1 MVLEWMTNDMEK
13 YLRANYRKTY
23 RDLSDDITEIFGTYV
38 CPSEVGKAVK
48 MFREEVKERN
58 DTAIEDI
65 RRKQIEVLENSII
78 SELAEA
84 QITLSKYRSKV
95 NEAFDQLEGGVTN
108 PKDYYTFARLEEVYN
123 RCVIDTQKLLYD
135 TQNKK
140 AEIGLQLDENNK
152 KSLID
157 LINDD

>member
-1 MVLEWMTNDMEK
+1 MVLEWMSNDMEK
-13 YLRANYRKTY
+13 YLRVNYRKTY
-23 RDLSDDITEIFGTYV
+23 RDLSDDITKKFGTYV

-84 QITLSKYRSKV
+84 QITLSKYRAKV
-95 NEAFDQLEGGVTN
+95 NEAFEQLEGGVTN

-123 RCVIDTQKLLYD
+123 KAVIDTQKLLFD

-140 AEIGLQLDENNK
+140 AEIGLQLDDNNK
-152 KSLID
+152 KSLVD

>member
-1 MVLEWMTNDMEK
+1 MVHDWLTDDMAK
-13 YLRANYRKTY
+13 YLRLNCRKSCYQLKDELEDVFNFSISHNEVSQVIRGYRQ
-23 RDLSDDITEIFGTYV
+23 DL
-38 CPSEVGKAVK
+38 
-48 MFREEVKERN
+48 KERN
-58 DTAIEDI
+58 DAAIEDI
-65 RRKQIEVLENSII
+65 RRKQIEVLEDSII

-84 QITLSKYRSKV
+84 QIILSKYRSKV

>member
-1 MVLEWMTNDMEK
+1 MTLEWMTNDMEK
-13 YLRANYRKTY
+13 YLRVNYRKTY
-23 RDLSDDITEIFGTYV
+23 RDLSDDIKENFGTYV

-48 MFREEVKERN
+48 MFREEVRERN

-78 SELAEA
+78 SELTEA
-84 QITLSKYRSKV
+84 QITLSKYRLKV
-95 NEAFDQLEGGVTN
+95 IEAFEQLNGGTTN

-123 RCVIDTQKLLYD
+123 KAVIDTQKLLFD

-140 AEIGLQLDENNK
+140 SEIDLNVAENEK
-152 KSLID
+152 KSLVD
-157 LINDD
+157 LISNE